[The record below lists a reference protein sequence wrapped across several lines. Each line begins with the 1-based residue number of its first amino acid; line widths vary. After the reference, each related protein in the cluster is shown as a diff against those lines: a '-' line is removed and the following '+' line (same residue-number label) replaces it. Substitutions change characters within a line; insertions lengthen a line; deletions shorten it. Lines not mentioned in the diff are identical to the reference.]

1 MSSADFRHLRADPA
15 RLAHVMEVV
24 RTAARA
30 LIGADGVTLVFRD
43 GHECAYVEED
53 AIGPLWKGQRF
64 PLTECVSGW
73 VIIHETPAV
82 IPDIYADPRVPIDA
96 YRRTFVKSMAMV
108 PIGKAN
114 PIGAIGAYWSA
125 PHEATPSQIETLTA
139 LADSARLAFD
149 DTAD

>member
-1 MSSADFRHLRADPA
+1 MSSADFQHLHADPA

-43 GHECAYVEED
+43 GKECAYVEED

-73 VIIHETPAV
+73 VIMHETPATRV
-82 IPDIYADPRVPIDA
+82 ITTASAGLLKSNPQVSRNTALDRTPVNWNEASC
-96 YRRTFVKSMAMV
+96 RRT
-108 PIGKAN
+108 I
-114 PIGAIGAYWSA
+114 
-125 PHEATPSQIETLTA
+125 
-139 LADSARLAFD
+139 
-149 DTAD
+149 